1 MEAQFAC
8 CFGRNGPIIQSGTSS
23 YHMYLPLY
31 PKGLL
36 YNPTALLFGTA
47 PTISGPWSWEN
58 LTGGDLPAVVDV
70 NPGALVFDSQGKT
83 VYSLWTAGAV
93 YVADAPGGPFKL
105 VPDSNSSGCSTPIL
119 SPCASGR
126 ASDSSVGGVRGDGPS
141 RLQLSF
147 RRLGQSELVRC
158 FGEASKRGR
167 SAPPS
172 LARYGAVSQSARPVW

>member
-105 VPDSNSSGCSTPIL
+105 VPDSNSSGCRVNA
-119 SPCASGR
+119 SPLFYGGNFYCIGQRAETIMRAPSLGGTVGR
-126 ASDSSVGGVRGDGPS
+126 ACKACEAVRI
-141 RLQLSF
+141 
-147 RRLGQSELVRC
+147 RRPFPIC
-158 FGEASKRGR
+158 
-167 SAPPS
+167 
-172 LARYGAVSQSARPVW
+172 